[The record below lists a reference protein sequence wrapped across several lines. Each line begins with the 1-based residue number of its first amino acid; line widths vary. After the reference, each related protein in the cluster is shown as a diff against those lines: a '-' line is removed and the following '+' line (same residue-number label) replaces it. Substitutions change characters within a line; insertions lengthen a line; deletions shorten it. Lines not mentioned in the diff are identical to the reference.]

1 MEQIT
6 FSTSHIDINSAKK
19 NAVPRILVVED
30 QPDNLFI
37 LKEILERGNFQ
48 VITATTGEEALQIL
62 HKHPEEIDL
71 VLSDIMMPGI
81 SGIMLCE
88 TIKTDTNVSHIP
100 VMLITSLCLDEKD
113 EIKGREA
120 GAEDYLTRPINP
132 DLLLKRIKR
141 ILETKNVIDFWK
153 GAYEEKDQAL
163 TSQEWSTRMLIH
175 DLKNPLTGASGY
187 LTLLAMDPDLTPK
200 QRNLIQKIQVAL
212 QQQTEML
219 QDMLSLAAAKFGRLS
234 LEKETLSLCDVVR
247 ENVFMQQGAAL
258 QKGMAL
264 HTEIS
269 GNACLVKA
277 DRRLIKRVIA
287 NLIINSIKYGE
298 PDTPVEIYVGNKDD
312 NPFLRHLPEND
323 HVWFSI
329 ANEAP
334 VIPEADQLR
343 IFRPF
348 EQRPEAGAKNVSPPQ
363 EQKYGL
369 RGAGL
374 GLCFCHEIVRLHGGE
389 IGVISPIPGR
399 NSGVVFYF
407 SLPRA

>member
-1 MEQIT
+1 MENIRT
-6 FSTSHIDINSAKK
+6 PSSFGIDTAKK
-19 NAVPRILVVED
+19 VSRILVVED

-37 LKEILERGNFQ
+37 LKEVLERENFQ
-48 VITATTGEEALQIL
+48 VVTAKTGEEALKKLQSM
-62 HKHPEEIDL
+62 HDEIDL

-88 TIKTDTNVSHIP
+88 TIKTDASSSHIP
-100 VMLITSLCLDEKD
+100 VMLITSLYLNEKD
-113 EIKGREA
+113 ELKGRKV
-120 GAEDYLTRPINP
+120 GAEDYITRPINP
-132 DLLLKRIKR
+132 DLLLKRIKQVLDTQKA
-141 ILETKNVIDFWK
+141 INFWK
-153 GAYEEKDQAL
+153 GAYEEKDHAL

-175 DLKNPLTGASGY
+175 DLKNPLTSASGY
-187 LTLLAMDPDLTPK
+187 LTLLAMDADITPK

-219 QDMLSLAAAKFGRLS
+219 QDMLSLAAAKFGKLV
-234 LEKETLSLCDVVR
+234 LERETFSLCDVVK

-269 GNACLVKA
+269 ESTCLVKA
-277 DRRLIKRVIA
+277 DRRLIKRVIT
-287 NLIINSIKYGE
+287 NLIMNSIKYGE
-298 PDTPVEIYVGNKDD
+298 SDNPIEIYTSEQAN
-312 NPFLRHLPEND
+312 NTYLQHLPSNN
-323 HVWFSI
+323 HIWFSI

-334 VIPEADQLR
+334 VIPEEDQKR

-348 EQRPEAGAKNVSPPQ
+348 EQQQTGS

-369 RGAGL
+369 RGIGL
-374 GLCFCHEIVRLHGGE
+374 GLCFCHEIIRLHDGE

-407 SLPRA
+407 SLPRT

>member
-1 MEQIT
+1 METTLTPSSFDMDTPQKV
-6 FSTSHIDINSAKK
+6 S
-19 NAVPRILVVED
+19 RILVVED

-37 LKEILERGNFQ
+37 LKEILERENFQ
-48 VITATTGEEALQIL
+48 VITAKTGEEALEKLQNMYD
-62 HKHPEEIDL
+62 EIDL

-88 TIKTDTNVSHIP
+88 TIKTNASSSHIP
-100 VMLITSLCLDEKD
+100 VMLITSLCLNEKD
-113 EIKGREA
+113 ELKGREV
-120 GAEDYLTRPINP
+120 GAEDYITRPINP

-141 ILETKNVIDFWK
+141 ILETKKTIDFWK

-163 TSQEWSTRMLIH
+163 NSQEWSTRMLIH
-175 DLKNPLTGASGY
+175 DLKNPITSASGY
-187 LTLLAMDPDLTPK
+187 LTLLAMDQDITPK
-200 QRNLIQKIQVAL
+200 QYNLIQKIQVAL

-219 QDMLSLAAAKFGRLS
+219 QDMLSLAAAKFGRLI
-234 LEKETLSLCDVVR
+234 LERETFSLCDVLK
-247 ENVFMQQGAAL
+247 ENVFMQQGTAL

-264 HTEIS
+264 HTELS
-269 GNACLVKA
+269 NSACLVKA

-298 PDTPVEIYVGNKDD
+298 PNQPIEIYAGEQTD
-312 NPFLRHLPEND
+312 NIYLRHLPSNN
-323 HVWFSI
+323 HIWFSI

-334 VIPEADQLR
+334 VIPQEDQKR

-348 EQRPEAGAKNVSPPQ
+348 EQQHTRA
-363 EQKYGL
+363 EQKYGVK
-369 RGAGL
+369 GIGL
-374 GLCFCHEIVRLHGGE
+374 GLCFCHEIIRLHEGE

>member
-1 MEQIT
+1 MESILT
-6 FSTSHIDINSAKK
+6 PSLSNINTAQKR
-19 NAVPRILVVED
+19 PCILVVED

-37 LKEILERGNFQ
+37 LREVLERGNFQ
-48 VITATTGEEALQIL
+48 VITARTGEEALEKIRNSR
-62 HKHPEEIDL
+62 EEIDL

-88 TIKTDTNVSHIP
+88 TIKTDVASSHIP

-141 ILETKNVIDFWK
+141 ILETKKTIDFWK

-187 LTLLAMDPDLTPK
+187 LTLLAMDPDITPK

-234 LEKETLSLCDVVR
+234 LEKETFSLCDVLK
-247 ENVFMQQGAAL
+247 ENVFMQQGAAM

-269 GNACLVKA
+269 KGACMVKA

-287 NLIINSIKYGE
+287 NLIMNSIKYGE
-298 PDTPVEIYVGNKDD
+298 PNTPIEIHLGEQND
-312 NPFLRHLPEND
+312 NPFLRRLPAND
-323 HVWFSI
+323 HIWFSI
-329 ANEAP
+329 SNEAP
-334 VIPEADQLR
+334 VISQEDQRR
-343 IFRPF
+343 IFKPF
-348 EQRPEAGAKNVSPPQ
+348 EQQHAGS

-369 RGAGL
+369 KGAGL
-374 GLCFCHEIVRLHGGE
+374 GLCFCHEIIKLHDGE
-389 IGVISPIPGR
+389 LGVISPVPGR
-399 NSGVVFYF
+399 DSGVVFYF
-407 SLPRA
+407 SLPRT

>member
-1 MEQIT
+1 MESILT
-6 FSTSHIDINSAKK
+6 PPSSHIDTAKK
-19 NAVPRILVVED
+19 IPCIMVVED
-30 QPDNLFI
+30 QPDNLFF
-37 LKEILERGNFQ
+37 LKEVLERGNFQ
-48 VITATTGEEALQIL
+48 VITAKTGEEALEKIRNAR
-62 HKHPEEIDL
+62 EEIDL

-88 TIKTDTNVSHIP
+88 SIKTDISSSHIP
-100 VMLITSLCLDEKD
+100 VMLITSLCIDEKD
-113 EIKGREA
+113 ELKGREA

-141 ILETKNVIDFWK
+141 ILETKKTIDFWK

-175 DLKNPLTGASGY
+175 DLKNPITGASGY
-187 LTLLAMDPDLTPK
+187 LTLLAMDPDITPK
-200 QRNLIQKIQVAL
+200 QHNLIQKIQVAL

-234 LEKETLSLCDVVR
+234 LEKETFSLCDVIK
-247 ENVFMQQGAAL
+247 ENIFMQQGAAL
-258 QKGMAL
+258 QKGIAL
-264 HTEIS
+264 HMETS
-269 GNACLVKA
+269 KSACLVKA

-287 NLIINSIKYGE
+287 NLIMNSIKYGE
-298 PDTPVEIYVGNKDD
+298 PDNPIEMHVGEKDD
-312 NPFLRHLPEND
+312 DPFLRSCLQHLPATD
-323 HVWFSI
+323 HIWFSI
-329 ANEAP
+329 SNEAP
-334 VIPEADQLR
+334 VISEEDQRR

-348 EQRPEAGAKNVSPPQ
+348 EQQKTSS

-369 RGAGL
+369 KGAGL
-374 GLCFCHEIVRLHGGE
+374 GLCFCHEIIRLHCGE
-389 IGVISPIPGR
+389 IDLISPIPGR

>member
-1 MEQIT
+1 MGNMVLSDNNNT
-6 FSTSHIDINSAKK
+6 TTRACR
-19 NAVPRILVVED
+19 PCILVVED

-37 LKEILERGNFQ
+37 LKEVLERGNFD
-48 VITATTGEEALQIL
+48 VITAKTGEEALEKLKQY
-62 HKHPEEIDL
+62 HSKIDL

-88 TIKTDTNVSHIP
+88 TIKTDSNSSHIP

-132 DLLLKRIKR
+132 DLLLKRISR
-141 ILETKNVIDFWK
+141 ILETKKTIDFWK
-153 GAYEEKDQAL
+153 DAYAEKEQAL

-187 LTLLAMDPDLTPK
+187 LTLLAMDPDVTPK

-219 QDMLSLAAAKFGRLS
+219 QDMLSLAAAKFGRLI
-234 LEKETLSLCDVVR
+234 LEKEPFSLCDVVK
-247 ENVFMQQGAAL
+247 ENVFMQQGAAI
-258 QKGMAL
+258 QKGMAI
-264 HTEIS
+264 HCEVSDNTCII
-269 GNACLVKA
+269 NA

-287 NLIINSIKYGE
+287 NLLLNAIKYGE
-298 PDTPVEIYVGNKDD
+298 CDHPIEIKVGNHAD
-312 NPFLRHLPEND
+312 NAYLQSIPAND
-323 HVWFSI
+323 HIWFSI

-334 VIPEADQLR
+334 VLSKEDQDR
-343 IFRPF
+343 IFKPF
-348 EQRPEAGAKNVSPPQ
+348 EQHRTDS

-369 RGAGL
+369 KGAGL
-374 GLCFCHEIVRLHGGE
+374 GLCFCYEIIRLHYGN
-389 IGVISPIPGR
+389 IGIISPIPGR
-399 NSGVVFYF
+399 DSGVLFYF
-407 SLPRA
+407 SIPKA